1 MDDCSAESV
10 MTFVCSSVNDFRT
23 FHKDVKFVKRAFV
36 DNVLGHFILYVL
48 MKLYSFG

>member
-1 MDDCSAESV
+1 MSDGSG
-10 MTFVCSSVNDFRT
+10 MTVLCGPVSKFRI